1 MGIDAA
7 LAIMGVSFVRA
18 PTRLIFEHI
27 KREYLYVLIES
38 IQIVLKRSEVSQTIR
53 YVVIFDALVLEVP
66 IDLLNIHQIL
76 KGEVH

>member
-1 MGIDAA
+1 MMGIDAA

-18 PTRLIFEHI
+18 PTRLIFKHI

-53 YVVIFDALVLEVP
+53 YVVIFDAY
-66 IDLLNIHQIL
+66 IRD
-76 KGEVH
+76 

>member
-1 MGIDAA
+1 MMGINAA

-38 IQIVLKRSEVSQTIR
+38 IQIVLKRSEVS
-53 YVVIFDALVLEVP
+53 
-66 IDLLNIHQIL
+66 
-76 KGEVH
+76 